1 MNVGKEKIIEAARK
15 LHMEEKV
22 DIGLEEENFDLIPDN
37 ISIRNLAIGQGS
49 MEFTP
54 IQVNQMTQI
63 IANNGTYKPLYLY
76 DSIFDSNNNII

>member
-1 MNVGKEKIIEAARK
+1 
-15 LHMEEKV
+15 
-22 DIGLEEENFDLIPDN
+22 
-37 ISIRNLAIGQGS
+37 

-76 DSIFDSNNNII
+76 DSILDSNQNIIKTLKSNK